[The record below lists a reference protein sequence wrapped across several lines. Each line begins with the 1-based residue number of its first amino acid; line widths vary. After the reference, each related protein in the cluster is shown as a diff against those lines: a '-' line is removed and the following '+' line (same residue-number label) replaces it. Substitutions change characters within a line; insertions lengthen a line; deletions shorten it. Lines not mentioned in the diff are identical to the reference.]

1 MNILILQ
8 FQNSGGPEAFGGVL
22 KACGATLDI
31 CNFDSGGTLPASIDG
46 YDGLLVLGGVMNAHD
61 DADYPYLSDVAALI
75 AEFHHAARPVLGIC
89 LGAQLIARALGGRAY
104 FHTVPEVGFVEISL
118 NDEAA
123 ADPLLAGLE
132 TSQYIME
139 WHYQTFDMPPGS
151 HLLATSE
158 LCSNQIYRVGEATYG
173 FQCHFEVSQAMI
185 QDWTAGAKSSLPD
198 DDDHNNFIATIDDQI
213 NCHIGGSLAFCET
226 IAARWTD
233 FIGARRAA

>member
-8 FQNSGGPEAFGGVL
+8 FQNSGGPEAFGDTL

-31 CNFDSGGTLPASIDG
+31 CNFDSGGTLPAGIDG
-46 YDGLLVLGGVMNAHD
+46 YDALLVLGGVMNAHD
-61 DADYPYLSDVAALI
+61 DADYPYLGDVAAMI

-89 LGAQLIARALGGRAY
+89 LGAQLIARALGARAY
-104 FHTVPEVGFVEISL
+104 FHNVPEVGFVEVSL
-118 NDEAA
+118 NGEAA
-123 ADPLLAGLE
+123 ADPLLAGLG
-132 TSQYIME
+132 TSRHIME

-158 LCSNQIYRVGEATYG
+158 LCRNQIYRVGEATYG

-185 QDWTAGAKSSLPD
+185 QDWTASSLSSLPD
-198 DDDHNNFIATIDDQI
+198 DDYHNSFVATIDDQI
-213 NCHIGGSLAFCET
+213 DHHISGSLAFCET

-233 FIGARRAA
+233 FIGASRAA

>member
-1 MNILILQ
+1 MKILTLQ
-8 FQNSGGPEAFGGVL
+8 FQNSGGPEAFGGAL

-31 CNFDSGGTLPASIDG
+31 CNFDSGGTLPAGIDG

-61 DADYPYLSDVAALI
+61 DAEYPYLGNVAAMI

-104 FHTVPEVGFVEISL
+104 FHDVPEVGFVEIFL
-118 NDEAA
+118 NGEAA

-132 TSQYIME
+132 ATQNIME

-158 LCSNQIYRVGEATYG
+158 LCRNQVYRVGEATYG
-173 FQCHFEVSQAMI
+173 FQCHFEVSQAMV
-185 QDWTAGAKSSLPD
+185 QDWTTDAKSSLPD
-198 DDDHNNFIATIDDQI
+198 DDYHNNFIATIDDQI
-213 NCHIGGSLAFCET
+213 KRHIGGSLAFCET

-233 FIGARRAA
+233 FIGVRRAA